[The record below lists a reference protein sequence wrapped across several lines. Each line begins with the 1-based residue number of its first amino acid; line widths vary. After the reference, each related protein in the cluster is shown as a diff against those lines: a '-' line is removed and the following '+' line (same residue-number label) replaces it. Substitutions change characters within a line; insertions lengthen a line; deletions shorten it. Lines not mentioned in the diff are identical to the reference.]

1 MILIMGGSMLTV
13 KRCGR
18 FHKQSK
24 KMVIMCNFTSYMH
37 GHVWLPASPSKR
49 RGGEQRH
56 GRVEADNGKRRKAM
70 EGGLQLRK
78 S

>member
-1 MILIMGGSMLTV
+1 MLTV

-24 KMVIMCNFTSYMH
+24 KNGEYVQVCSYMH
-37 GHVWLPASPSKR
+37 GHIRLPASPSKR

-56 GRVEADNGKRRKAM
+56 DRVEAD
-70 EGGLQLRK
+70 